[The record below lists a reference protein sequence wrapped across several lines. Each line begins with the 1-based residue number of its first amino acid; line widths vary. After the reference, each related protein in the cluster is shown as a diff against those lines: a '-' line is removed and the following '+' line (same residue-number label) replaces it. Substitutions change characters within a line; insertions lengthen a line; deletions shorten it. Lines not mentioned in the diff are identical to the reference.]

1 MANPGALA
9 IASPALL
16 VLAVGLWLATRLVGR
31 PAPATRPAVDP
42 TSHREV
48 LQRYR
53 APAVAAAASLPTPVA
68 PPRLVSIPA
77 GGDAPSHPTTTPPG
91 RDEPF
96 EADRRE
102 VA

>member
-9 IASPALL
+9 IVSPALL

-31 PAPATRPAVDP
+31 PAPSTRPAVDAA
-42 TSHREV
+42 SHLEV

-53 APAVAAAASLPTPVA
+53 APAAASAAPVPATATA
-68 PPRLVSIPA
+68 PARLISVPA
-77 GGDAPSHPTTTPPG
+77 GDAVAEPMATSPAP
-91 RDEPF
+91 DEGF
-96 EADRRE
+96 AADQRE